1 MINSVLA
8 FEAQMFA
15 SLKLGLTPR
24 HFRRWGGLYAHTR
37 KKKKNWG

>member
-15 SLKLGLTPR
+15 SLKLGLGECR
-24 HFRRWGGLYAHTR
+24 NNIICW
-37 KKKKNWG
+37 NENQII